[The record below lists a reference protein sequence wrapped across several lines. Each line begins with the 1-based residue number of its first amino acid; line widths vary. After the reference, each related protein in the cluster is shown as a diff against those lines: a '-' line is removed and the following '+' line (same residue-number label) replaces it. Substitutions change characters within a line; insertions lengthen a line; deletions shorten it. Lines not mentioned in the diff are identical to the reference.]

1 MVGRDRWV
9 SPIPS
14 MVSRTW
20 GVQGLRGSRDAGF
33 KVPEIAA
40 TAPDGY
46 FPRAVPIFRSRNHF
60 RVPTLKL
67 GPVIAAVVVLV
78 LVGGLVALA
87 VIEPRPP
94 VRHFEVPVPSERF
107 AR

>member
-1 MVGRDRWV
+1 MVGRDGWV

-20 GVQGLRGSRDAGF
+20 GFR
-33 KVPEIAA
+33 VPEIAA
-40 TAPDGY
+40 AAPDGY
-46 FPRAVPIFRSRNHF
+46 FPRAVPMFRSRNHF

-94 VRHFEVPVPSERF
+94 LKHFEVPVPSERF